1 MLYKVVL
8 TIKSLN
14 ETIVIIFVYFAICS
28 DCIIK
33 TQINIVWIALIKVY
47 GETSFELVA
56 QMIKEVPMS
65 RNDVFIDLGSGKSC
79 IELLP

>member
-1 MLYKVVL
+1 MDHL
-8 TIKSLN
+8 TCMQTFQLSKWSFTCKNLHL
-14 ETIVIIFVYFAICS
+14 
-28 DCIIK
+28 
-33 TQINIVWIALIKVY
+33 TQFSGLQLFFLSKVY

-79 IELLP
+79 LKFMHS

>member
-1 MLYKVVL
+1 M
-8 TIKSLN
+8 
-14 ETIVIIFVYFAICS
+14 
-28 DCIIK
+28 
-33 TQINIVWIALIKVY
+33 WIALIKVY

>member
-1 MLYKVVL
+1 M
-8 TIKSLN
+8 
-14 ETIVIIFVYFAICS
+14 C
-28 DCIIK
+28 
-33 TQINIVWIALIKVY
+33 KVY

-79 IELLP
+79 FECMYIGTLLWSQHW